1 MFSWHASLRSRLQ
14 PMRRGKKVNNG
25 NYQTLYYPTN
35 SFSHN
40 VAIIISYCTSSRKM
54 LIKYCYSMGSCF
66 LVRIDILWNILQ
78 RRSWYH
84 RISYSYVNS
93 FVVRESFAVV
103 LFSVCLWNTWEANV
117 FGQLLQSFVRKRI
130 FSCWKLLWYLKF
142 RFLPPNFNKYI
153 VEYHYLKDW
162 NYICL
167 QWK

>member
-14 PMRRGKKVNNG
+14 PMRSGKKVNNG

-66 LVRIDILWNILQ
+66 LVRIDILWNVSQ
-78 RRSWYH
+78 RSWYR
-84 RISYSYVNS
+84 RIFYSYVNS
-93 FVVRESFAVV
+93 FVVRDSFAVV
-103 LFSVCLWNTWEANV
+103 LFSACLWNTWERIWLVVAK
-117 FGQLLQSFVRKRI
+117 FRSQKRI
-130 FSCWKLLWYLKF
+130 FNCWNFLWCLKF
-142 RFLPPNFNKYI
+142 RFLSLNLNKCI
-153 VEYHYLKDW
+153 VEYYYLKDW
-162 NYICL
+162 NHICL